1 MANTKS
7 AKKMIRKIARRTEIR
22 KARKSRIARFTR
34 LAEEACRKGKRKE
47 AQEAFLK
54 AESEI
59 MRGASRK
66 IMHKNRAARMVSSLA
81 RRVGALR

>member
-7 AKKMIRKIARRTEIR
+7 AKKMIRKIARRAEIR
-22 KARKSRIARFTR
+22 SARKSRIATFLRR
-34 LAEEACRKGKRKE
+34 AEEACRGGKRKE
-47 AQEAFLK
+47 AEEAFLK
-54 AESEI
+54 AQSEI

-81 RRVGALR
+81 RRVQSLR